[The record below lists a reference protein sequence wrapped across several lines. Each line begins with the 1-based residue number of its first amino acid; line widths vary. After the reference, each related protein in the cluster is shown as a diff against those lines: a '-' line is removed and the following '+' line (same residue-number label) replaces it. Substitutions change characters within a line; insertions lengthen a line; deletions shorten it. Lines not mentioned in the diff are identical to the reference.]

1 MSHAVR
7 MPSFGPAEPA
17 YLPNVGDVYLV
28 SPQIL
33 GSRAHGG
40 ADGAVPVVVLAVSAH
55 RHGRITVA
63 VRTSSRI
70 AAGVSHGAAPQLGLP
85 RPGVWTNV
93 ATVDKSLW
101 TPHDARWRGPLERVV
116 FEEVRERFQ

>member
-1 MSHAVR
+1 MSHALR
-7 MPSFGPAEPA
+7 MPSFGPPEPA

-28 SPQIL
+28 SPQLL
-33 GSRAHGG
+33 GSRGYDDVNG
-40 ADGAVPVVVLAVSAH
+40 PVPVVVLAVSRH
-55 RHGRITVA
+55 RHGRVTV
-63 VRTSSRI
+63 VIRTGNRI
-70 AAGVSHGAAPQLGLP
+70 APGVSHGAAPQLGLP

-116 FEEVRERFQ
+116 LEEVRERFQ